1 MFLAWC
7 TNWRQRRSSHT
18 CCVRARNCERE
29 ANRRARAGSSQ
40 FLWVL
45 VWIWKVK
52 FVVEV
57 RTESSG
63 ASSAGLGSVFLFH
76 LYFGAD
82 RSFYF
87 LCVFQVGQVL
97 CVEEEKSWFGSFI
110 TRRTKRKL
118 FLFLCSITE
127 YFLHER
133 TRGLPLHSGAT
144 SPKTTNT
151 HTSCGSVW
159 FWGRTFWL

>member
-7 TNWRQRRSSHT
+7 TNWRQRRSSHI
-18 CCVRARNCERE
+18 CRVCVHATVSGRLTDELVPGAR
-29 ANRRARAGSSQ
+29 SSYECW
-40 FLWVL
+40 FEYEKSNLWL
-45 VWIWKVK
+45 KWELNPPEHPLLDLAQCSCFICILELTNL
-52 FVVEV
+52 FI
-57 RTESSG
+57 SS
-63 ASSAGLGSVFLFH
+63 
-76 LYFGAD
+76 
-82 RSFYF
+82 
-87 LCVFQVGQVL
+87 VFQVGQVL

-159 FWGRTFWL
+159 FWERTFWL